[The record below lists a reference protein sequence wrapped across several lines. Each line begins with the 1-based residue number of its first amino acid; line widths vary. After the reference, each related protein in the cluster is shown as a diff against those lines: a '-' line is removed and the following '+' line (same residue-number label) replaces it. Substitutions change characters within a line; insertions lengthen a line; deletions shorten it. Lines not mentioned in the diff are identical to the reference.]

1 MPLDTARMI
10 GTSGASG
17 ALFAVVAGDG
27 TAGHRYPATLRQP
40 AAPTRDVTDMLHLV
54 TMLHGRLPGIIDHAA
69 QHTDQ
74 PGANAWLSEAAAG
87 FTEERRTLAILV
99 AASGPL
105 PSTPGQAESEA
116 AVIAQHHAF
125 DMLSQSD
132 RRGCA
137 LGTAAALVLDWH
149 AVRMILDRAASR
161 MGIDIDAAV
170 LSSPVDTAMMLDGFA
185 ATPAIERALLFG
197 AQQFVAQQRGL
208 WSLLE
213 ARAIA
218 RNHS

>member
-1 MPLDTARMI
+1 MPLETARMI

-17 ALFAVVAGDG
+17 ALFAVVASDG
-27 TAGHRYPATLRQP
+27 TAGHRYPGTLRQP
-40 AAPTRDVTDMLHLV
+40 AAPTRDVTDMLHV
-54 TMLHGRLPGIIDHAA
+54 VAMLHGRHPGIIGYAA
-69 QHTDQ
+69 QHTDE
-74 PGANAWLSEAAAG
+74 PGANAWLAEASTG
-87 FTEERRTLAILV
+87 FAEERRTLAILV

-149 AVRMILDRAASR
+149 AVRILLDRAATR
-161 MGIDIDAAV
+161 MGIDIATAA
-170 LSSPVDTAMMLDGFA
+170 LPSPVDSAVMIDGFA
-185 ATPAIERALLFG
+185 TTSAVERALLFG
-197 AQQFVAQQRGL
+197 AQQFAAQQRGL

-213 ARAIA
+213 ARSIA